1 MRERE
6 RGISVC
12 SPAKSNSCATL
23 NGNLPLPIM
32 EWEQIIF
39 SQMTVKLVSSHK
51 EDNQLKKKRWVQS
64 YPLGASFI
72 DIYLSFDNNNNNKDN
87 ILSKANAIY
96 TKLRFPRAQ
105 QHHHLIK
112 KQILN

>member
-12 SPAKSNSCATL
+12 SFAKSNSCATL

-51 EDNQLKKKRWVQS
+51 EDNQLKKKDGYNRT
-64 YPLGASFI
+64 PLVL
-72 DIYLSFDNNNNNKDN
+72 LS
-87 ILSKANAIY
+87 
-96 TKLRFPRAQ
+96 
-105 QHHHLIK
+105 
-112 KQILN
+112 